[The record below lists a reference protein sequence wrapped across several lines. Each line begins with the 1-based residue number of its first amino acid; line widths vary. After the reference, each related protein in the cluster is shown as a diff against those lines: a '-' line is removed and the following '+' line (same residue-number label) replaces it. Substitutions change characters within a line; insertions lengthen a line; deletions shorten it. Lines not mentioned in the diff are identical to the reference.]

1 MRARTNGK
9 GYHGNRKSLKDKY
22 QPMDPEPGSA
32 IWDLGWSKSL
42 GGGGKG
48 RLEVG
53 SWGRGAGALK
63 IPGSGGQGGESR
75 SGCSLLSGH
84 QRSTQA
90 WLNGPQ
96 GQALGPRIWLSPK
109 LVSPWPR
116 ACTVL
121 CTLSSPRRLPLLTP
135 WLATRPVRLLP
146 RPPQPSTHTHPPLQY
161 RRSPNP
167 DLWPPALPLSG
178 KGGPNTPTC

>member
-75 SGCSLLSGH
+75 LEAEVACSVSLSLWEGLARKKGKLWSLDFFLSTASEH
-84 QRSTQA
+84 Q
-90 WLNGPQ
+90 
-96 GQALGPRIWLSPK
+96 
-109 LVSPWPR
+109 
-116 ACTVL
+116 
-121 CTLSSPRRLPLLTP
+121 
-135 WLATRPVRLLP
+135 
-146 RPPQPSTHTHPPLQY
+146 
-161 RRSPNP
+161 
-167 DLWPPALPLSG
+167 
-178 KGGPNTPTC
+178 